1 MTIKSLSSLAQAW
14 KDKEVT
20 NEEAR
25 EIFKI
30 LNIIKVKESDYDD
43 EIRYISGNGN
53 SWTELRTDT
62 NLNRKERIAFKK
74 AIEYIKEEENGKK

>member
-25 EIFKI
+25 EIFKT
-30 LNIIKVKESDYDD
+30 LNIIKVKESNYDD
-43 EIRYISGNGN
+43 EIQYISGDGN
-53 SWTELRTDT
+53 SWTGLRTDT
-62 NLNRKERIAFKK
+62 DLNRKERIAFKK
-74 AIEYIKEEENGKK
+74 AVGYIKEKRNYEK